1 MKLSNITQDIASH
14 TATMRLTVC
23 MFLVCSSALLFAHC
37 GASRRQETAP
47 KEELPYLNK
56 QFELDV
62 RWGASPKTV
71 MLRLFEIAKLN
82 SSDVFYDLGC
92 GDGRVVVEAVKR
104 YGLVGKGVDID
115 PARIIQSK
123 ARAEKEGVKEK
134 TTFLNESFFDT
145 DFSDATVVFA
155 FLNNTLNRKLRPRFL
170 RLLRPGARIIMH
182 THDMG
187 EWESDA
193 SENVKCE
200 CINTGKFEC
209 YRTARLYIVPANVT
223 GTWNWSEGNA
233 VMLKIGQSFQK
244 LSGELIGKEANAKI
258 RSLRIE
264 GESFTMIVRLGDNAG
279 TEATYSGTVKD
290 HTITGRLVL
299 QSPYA
304 TIHKNWIA
312 KRDPTTWRSI
322 DR

>member
-1 MKLSNITQDIASH
+1 MKIINIIHHHYIPTAMINIIVGVIALSLSIVLIS
-14 TATMRLTVC
+14 
-23 MFLVCSSALLFAHC
+23 C
-37 GASRRQETAP
+37 GASRRQETPP

-71 MLRLFEIAKLN
+71 MLRLFDMAKLN
-82 SSDVFYDLGC
+82 PSDIFYDLGC

-104 YGLVGKGVDID
+104 YGLIGKGVDID
-115 PARIIQSK
+115 PARIIQSR
-123 ARAEKEGVKEK
+123 ARAEKEGVKDK
-134 TTFLNESFFDT
+134 TIFLNESFFDT
-145 DFSDATVVFA
+145 DFSDATVIFA
-155 FLNNTLNRKLRPRFL
+155 FLNNTLNKKLRPRFL
-170 RLLRPGARIIMH
+170 RLLRPGTRIIMH

-187 EWESDA
+187 EWESDF
-193 SENVKCE
+193 SENVKSE
-200 CINTGKFEC
+200 CINTGKLEC
-209 YRTARLYIVPANVT
+209 FRTARLYIVPANVT
-223 GTWNWSEGNA
+223 GSWSWNEGNT

-244 LSGELIGKEANAKI
+244 LNGELIGKESSAKI
-258 RSLRIE
+258 KKLKIE
-264 GESFTMIVRLGDNAG
+264 GEAFTMIVRFGDKAD

-290 HTITGRLVL
+290 NTITGRLVM

-312 KRDPTTWRSI
+312 TRDPATWRSI